1 MAEDE
6 PDRADIIMKIINTS
20 FYCHYDATE
29 A

>member
-6 PDRADIIMKIINTS
+6 PGRADIIVKIINTS
-20 FYCHYDATE
+20 FFCDYDATE